1 MLGIIQGIL
10 PPVAL
15 AVLMMLLPIILRRT
29 YPHSPG
35 TKPLADAN
43 IVVFGQ
49 FEGIQRKSGIE
60 LSLMTRF
67 FIFEVVHGFLV
78 VTISGSIINTLST
91 FGKDPAGIANVLA
104 TNLPLSSTFFLTY
117 AILQALSGTAGG
129 LLQIVPLIVYYVKL
143 FILGSTPRS
152 VYSIKYD
159 LRDVFFGTLFPTI
172 TLLVVIS
179 FGYMMISPIING
191 LAFIAFGLFYLVW
204 KYLFLWQLDQP
215 ASGDTGGLFFP
226 KAIQHMFVG
235 LYIQQICLAAL
246 FFLLKNGRVEG
257 GLTVALILITVRSY
271 LSHSRLVFT
280 MLR

>member
-1 MLGIIQGIL
+1 
-10 PPVAL
+10 
-15 AVLMMLLPIILRRT
+15 
-29 YPHSPG
+29 
-35 TKPLADAN
+35 
-43 IVVFGQ
+43 VFGQ
-49 FEGIQRKSGIE
+49 FEGIQRKTGVE

-67 FIFEVVHGFLV
+67 FIFEVVHGFLI
-78 VTISGSIINTLST
+78 VTISGSIINALST

-104 TNLPLSSTFFLTY
+104 TNLPLSSTFFLTF

-129 LLQIVPLIVYYVKL
+129 LLQAVPLIVYYVKL

-204 KYLFLWQLDQP
+204 KYLFLWQFDQP
-215 ASGDTGGLFFP
+215 ASGDSGGLFFP

-235 LYIQQICLAAL
+235 LYIQQVCLAAL
-246 FFLLKNGRVEG
+246 FFLLKKGRVEG
-257 GLTVALILITVRSY
+257 GLTVALIFITVRSY
-271 LSHSRLVFT
+271 LSLTPNWALT
-280 MLR
+280 MLRLDLLPYAHQQLVWSSPSPVAPDARTQVLRHASDG